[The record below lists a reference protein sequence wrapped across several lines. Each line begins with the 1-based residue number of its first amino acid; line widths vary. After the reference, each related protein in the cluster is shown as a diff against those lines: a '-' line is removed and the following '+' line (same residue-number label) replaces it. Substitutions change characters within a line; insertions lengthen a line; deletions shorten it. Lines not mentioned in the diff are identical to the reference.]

1 MFHQDEAL
9 MENPKRSMSR
19 EELYELVWSTPM
31 QKLAETYGLSD
42 RGLAKTCQRYL
53 VPVPSRG
60 YWAKID
66 AGQSIK
72 RTPLR
77 AVENTALHTVHIGAR
92 PVSTRSPYVAQILE
106 TAMREIE
113 VENQRLLQPLADE
126 SFQPVLSAP
135 QNSSP
140 TSAGKVEQP
149 VKKMQPEKFR
159 SEVQSFLAEL
169 RGCEVDR
176 DGFVSL
182 KDVKITPK
190 DAPRVGAILNSLCV
204 ELDPYGFTFGGRAG
218 GLGFAKDGTILGFS
232 IDAPRKRQVEISRS
246 GWKSFTYAHVGR
258 LRLHF
263 YGPGAGIKTEW
274 CDTETKTIE
283 DHLTK
288 IVENFRIAHVAAREN
303 EERNRQE
310 ATRRAHMVSRRKK
323 AEQRAKREGDR
334 LTFLQGIADARRE
347 ADDLRDTISIIPY
360 SEDLPAD
367 YRRMLEWA
375 QKRLMQLEEQTRV
388 ETIQTSLE
396 GKLLFADPDPLYDPE
411 GDPPVKVNYWDD

>member
-1 MFHQDEAL
+1 
-9 MENPKRSMSR
+9 MEEPKRSMSR

-31 QKLAETYGLSD
+31 HKLAEKYGLSD

-66 AGQSIK
+66 AGQPVK

-77 AVENTALHTVHIGAR
+77 AVENKALHTVHIGAR
-92 PVSTRSPYVAQILE
+92 PVSTRSPYLEQILE
-106 TAMREIE
+106 TALREIE
-113 VENQRLLQPLADE
+113 VENKRLRQPFVDE
-126 SFQPVLSAP
+126 NIPLVQPNP
-135 QNSSP
+135 QNFP
-140 TSAGKVEQP
+140 PVSADKAEEP
-149 VKKMQPEKFR
+149 VKMQTGKLR
-159 SEVQSFLAEL
+159 YEVQSFLAEL
-169 RGCEVDR
+169 RGREIDR
-176 DGFVSL
+176 DGYVSL
-182 KDVKITPK
+182 KNVKVTPN

-204 ELDPYGFTFGGRAG
+204 ELEPYGFTFGGTTSR
-218 GLGFAKDGTILGFS
+218 LGFAKDGTILGFS

-274 CDTETKTIE
+274 YDTETKTIE
-283 DHLTK
+283 DHFTK

-310 ATRRAHMVSRRKK
+310 AARRAHMASRRKM
-323 AEQRAKREGDR
+323 AEQRTKREGDR

-347 ADDLRDTISIIPY
+347 ADDLRDTISTIPY
-360 SEDLPAD
+360 CEDLPAD

-388 ETIQTSLE
+388 EAIQTSLDA
-396 GKLLFADPDPLYDPE
+396 KQLFADPDPLHDPE